1 MPNIKRKTGPSFL
14 TMTYTTH
21 HFLIQEDDMLQ
32 SGKKSML
39 QLSEHVHSPFGDY
52 YDFSLW
58 STCRLQP
65 FIKSAF
71 H

>member
-32 SGKKSML
+32 SGKNIL
-39 QLSEHVHSPFGDY
+39 QL
-52 YDFSLW
+52 
-58 STCRLQP
+58 
-65 FIKSAF
+65 
-71 H
+71 